1 MNEQA
6 RWNYQKGV
14 PENRLM
20 PAMTYT
26 IESGIDSWIMS
37 HEKFR
42 QTILNKRLEEQ
53 EEQIAN
59 DIATK
64 IESILCDRFA
74 SIR

>member
-6 RWNYQKGV
+6 RFNFQKGV

-20 PAMTYT
+20 PATTYT

-37 HEKFR
+37 RERIRRTF
-42 QTILNKRLEEQ
+42 LNKRLEEQ

-59 DIATK
+59 DIVTK
-64 IESILCDRFA
+64 IESMLYDHFA
-74 SIR
+74 